1 MLDLAARMDQNG
13 SVSRIIEMLSQTN
26 EILEDMVTKEC
37 NQPTSHKTTM
47 RTGLPEVGWK
57 TLYKGVEPSK
67 SLTAQVEDTCGL
79 LEAYSMVDEDLL
91 TVDGNLA
98 AYRLSEARAFVEAM
112 SQDMARSLFYDSSKI
127 HPERPHGLSV
137 RYSTLNSAVPLSANI
152 IDAGGTADEELT
164 SIWLIV
170 WGDQTVHAIYPK
182 GTQAGLQHTDK
193 GKERVT
199 VNKKDLDPSAEE
211 GVLFYYAYID
221 QFKWRIGFSVPDWR
235 YAVRIV
241 NIPVKRIT
249 SIKLIDLMIEAIEK
263 VPSLSLGK
271 GAWYMN
277 RGMRTAL
284 RKEIKNVENV
294 HLSLN
299 EVAGKRVLFFD
310 ELPVRRV
317 DALLNTESRVA

>member
-26 EILEDMVTKEC
+26 EVMEDMVTKEC

-57 TLYKGVEPSK
+57 TLYLGVEPSK
-67 SLTAQVEDTCGL
+67 SLTTQVEDTCGT

-91 TVDGNLA
+91 TVDGNVN

-112 SQDMARSLFYDSSKI
+112 GQDMARSTFYDSSRI

-137 RYSTLNSAVPLSANI
+137 RYCTLDSAAPISQNV
-152 IDAGGTADEELT
+152 IDAGGTDGDELT
-164 SIWLIV
+164 SVWLIV
-170 WGDQTVHAIYPK
+170 WGDRTVHAIYPR
-182 GTQAGLQHTDK
+182 GTTAGLQHIDK

-199 VNKKDLDPSAEE
+199 VNKQDIDPGASP
-211 GVLFYYAYID
+211 GSTFYYAYID
-221 QFKWRIGFSVPDWR
+221 QFKWKIGFSVPDWR
-235 YAVRIV
+235 YAVRIA
-241 NIPVKRIT
+241 NIPTKSVT
-249 SIKLIDLMIEAIEK
+249 AVKLIDLMIDAIERI
-263 VPSLSLGK
+263 PSLSAGR

-284 RKEIKNVENV
+284 RKEIKNVQNV
-294 HLSLN
+294 HLSLDQ
-299 EVAGKRVLFFD
+299 VAGKRVLHFD

-317 DALLNTESRVA
+317 DALLNTESRVV